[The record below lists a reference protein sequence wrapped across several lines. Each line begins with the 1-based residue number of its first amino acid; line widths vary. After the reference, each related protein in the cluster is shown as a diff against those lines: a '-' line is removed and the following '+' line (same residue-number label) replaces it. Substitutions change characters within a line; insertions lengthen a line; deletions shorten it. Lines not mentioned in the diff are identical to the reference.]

1 MKNLKNN
8 LTVIAVAIALGI
20 MTAVLSYP
28 PTEFFYKYTGIC
40 SLFWICIFMPAFKID

>member
-8 LTVIAVAIALGI
+8 LIVIAVAIALGI
-20 MTAVLSYP
+20 MTGVLFNP
-28 PTEFFYKYTGIC
+28 PTEFFYKYIGIC